1 MSSQELNQLGTDIRA
16 VYKISAILALH
27 ELAENT
33 DNYLKDNHSPSSSMN
48 VSQFQEILDAEIKKL
63 EKEKLNERRWII

>member
-1 MSSQELNQLGTDIRA
+1 MRVSSQELNQLGTDIKA

-27 ELAENT
+27 ELAENIK
-33 DNYLKDNHSPSSSMN
+33 NYLKDNHSPSSPMN

-63 EKEKLNERRWII
+63 EKEKLNERR

>member
-1 MSSQELNQLGTDIRA
+1 MNSQELNQLGTDIKA

-33 DNYLKDNHSPSSSMN
+33 KNYLKDNHNPSNPMN
-48 VSQFQEILDAEIKKL
+48 VSQFQEILDAEIEKL
-63 EKEKLNERRWII
+63 EKKKLNLNR